1 MSFLSSRWLPRGLLL
16 SLLAMTAAGAY
27 WNYSDPPSPQR
38 PAAAASP
45 DAPPLENTPEETYF
59 TLHFQPPQLPLEQ
72 PPATEPKATPKQPPA
87 EESSSDREQ
96 KPPLKNP
103 LTRALDA
110 YIRDHQEEFDEAEAD
125 TDDLFRQ
132 LREADQVLWKA
143 KQDNREAIRQANRQ
157 VPRRHS
163 PDLLVIVAEG
173 LQKSDLGNN
182 TPNINGLA
190 LSGLQMERFSS
201 SPRSLEAARWAFLTG
216 REPAEGEANPSLL
229 KADYPTLPGVL
240 WQGGYRT
247 MLVGETWW
255 WAPQKRRDFDD
266 WLGNRTA
273 EESQQGSLEQ
283 IWRNGKKVGLR
294 NPRPLTES
302 QSEIWKPLELWTQLA
317 KQLLDQ
323 RFRGRP
329 KALFLSLKKPAGP
342 SGAEALDRQI
352 GALMEHLRIR
362 RRESR
367 TAVFVIGMNGGEKAS
382 PLLVRRT
389 NHLQA
394 GREIFQRVDEVD
406 LLPTI
411 AEFAGAWRLPKGLA
425 GDSRA
430 TEWRQKTPAIGPPE
444 EPIEPG
450 RPMEF

>member
-1 MSFLSSRWLPRGLLL
+1 M
-16 SLLAMTAAGAY
+16 AG
-27 WNYSDPPSPQR
+27 
-38 PAAAASP
+38 
-45 DAPPLENTPEETYF
+45 
-59 TLHFQPPQLPLEQ
+59 
-72 PPATEPKATPKQPPA
+72 
-87 EESSSDREQ
+87 
-96 KPPLKNP
+96 
-103 LTRALDA
+103 
-110 YIRDHQEEFDEAEAD
+110 
-125 TDDLFRQ
+125 
-132 LREADQVLWKA
+132 
-143 KQDNREAIRQANRQ
+143 
-157 VPRRHS
+157 
-163 PDLLVIVAEG
+163 
-173 LQKSDLGNN
+173 
-182 TPNINGLA
+182 
-190 LSGLQMERFSS
+190 M
-201 SPRSLEAARWAFLTG
+201 ARWAFLTG
-216 REPAEGEANPSLL
+216 RDPAEGEANPSLL
-229 KADYPTLPGVL
+229 KADCPTLPGVL

-329 KALFLSLKKPAGP
+329 KALFLSLKKPAGS

-367 TAVFVIGMNGGEKAS
+367 TAVFVIGVNGGEKAS